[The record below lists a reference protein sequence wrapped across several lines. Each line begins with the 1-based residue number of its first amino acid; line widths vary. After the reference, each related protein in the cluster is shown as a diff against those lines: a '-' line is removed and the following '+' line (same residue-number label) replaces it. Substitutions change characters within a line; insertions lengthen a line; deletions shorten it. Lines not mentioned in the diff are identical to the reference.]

1 MIKITAGPEKQY
13 HRLFL
18 TASPDNH
25 THTFINNSTCSQC
38 QSYSR
43 TGALTV
49 AELHHRGSE
58 ENLTIHSER
67 SRAEFSDVTAE
78 VMRQEV
84 LGRSG
89 LEEINLEQSSSGLRV
104 CVCKKNKPHGVFI
117 RDQRVIVGFKLGFH
131 GNVHFNKIELRSWL
145 KQSEALIKKK
155 KKRTTI
161 LAETA
166 HFNSRSLLPFFFLD
180 AATMKSSLIHKQWK
194 PQRNV
199 HPFLTDGFTSVQ
211 QLLTDLSDNIFF

>member
-1 MIKITAGPEKQY
+1 MEMFIKIPLSCDKDHCWTRE
-13 HRLFL
+13 
-18 TASPDNH
+18 TISPTFSHSNH
-25 THTFINNSTCSQC
+25 THIHTFINNSTCSQC

-104 CVCKKNKPHGVFI
+104 CVCVKKTNRTAFLSEISG
-117 RDQRVIVGFKLGFH
+117 L
-131 GNVHFNKIELRSWL
+131 SW
-145 KQSEALIKKK
+145 
-155 KKRTTI
+155 
-161 LAETA
+161 
-166 HFNSRSLLPFFFLD
+166 
-180 AATMKSSLIHKQWK
+180 
-194 PQRNV
+194 V
-199 HPFLTDGFTSVQ
+199 
-211 QLLTDLSDNIFF
+211 LS

>member
-1 MIKITAGPEKQY
+1 MEMFIKIPLSCDKDHCWTRE
-13 HRLFL
+13 
-18 TASPDNH
+18 TISPTFSHSNHTH

-104 CVCKKNKPHGVFI
+104 CVCVKKNKPHGVFI

-131 GNVHFNKIELRSWL
+131 GNVHFNKIELRS
-145 KQSEALIKKK
+145 
-155 KKRTTI
+155 
-161 LAETA
+161 
-166 HFNSRSLLPFFFLD
+166 
-180 AATMKSSLIHKQWK
+180 
-194 PQRNV
+194 
-199 HPFLTDGFTSVQ
+199 
-211 QLLTDLSDNIFF
+211 